1 MTVPDARHR
10 IQCLESW
17 DLYKGE
23 LIRTLTTR
31 AEKQARR

>member
-23 LIRTLTTR
+23 LVKTLTTR
-31 AEKQARR
+31 AAKQPRR